1 MDLLKSINGPQFK
14 NRCSASSFLH
24 YAYFVY
30 YGLSFLLTL
39 TKTEQLEP
47 GQGYISSSN
56 SISGPKL
63 KGFLGI
69 CLLFIKCIQL
79 HIFVMCYLAMLQ
91 QVRLYNV
98 QGWLVKSKMYRIW
111 KRQPST
117 NFRWHH
123 FFGFEENHKK
133 CSLRI
138 SILIRSNETQ
148 QYADVY
154 LLQNYSTCFGNLSH
168 SSSGVHKT
176 VTAASGT
183 GHITCQSNNLP
194 PAWPNGCDRHPKHVQ

>member
-1 MDLLKSINGPQFK
+1 MHKIQQNLLKLTKEFGVQRPKITFLPTFIIELKAKFQLEFNEHKVANIFASKFMDLLKSINGPQFK

-98 QGWLVKSKMYRIW
+98 QGWLVKSKMYRI
-111 KRQPST
+111 
-117 NFRWHH
+117 
-123 FFGFEENHKK
+123 
-133 CSLRI
+133 
-138 SILIRSNETQ
+138 
-148 QYADVY
+148 
-154 LLQNYSTCFGNLSH
+154 
-168 SSSGVHKT
+168 
-176 VTAASGT
+176 
-183 GHITCQSNNLP
+183 
-194 PAWPNGCDRHPKHVQ
+194 